1 MGRRADPPAVQQ
13 AKGNPGRRV
22 SKVEKRRQEAKRV
35 AELLADSLASA
46 SGVEPPAMI
55 ANDPAAAAMWRE
67 LAPLLVKTHRLQPQ
81 HRPLFFTF
89 CVYYAEWVL
98 AKEAVDRDGHVTNV
112 KTVSGSMMPRT
123 HPMVRIRDEALKHAL
138 ELSKRFGLTPADE
151 YSLFKDQAVAAA
163 NNPGLFGALPAQRP
177 NEEAAQPASN
187 AGVIG
192 RLSQLDS
199 PPPGMRPN

>member
-22 SKVEKRRQEAKRV
+22 SKVEKRRAEASRV
-35 AELLADSLASA
+35 AELLAASLANA
-46 SGVEPPAMI
+46 SGVEAPAMI
-55 ANDPAAAAMWRE
+55 AADPTAAAMWRD
-67 LAPLLVKTHRLQPQ
+67 LAPTLMKTHRLQQQ
-81 HRPLFFTF
+81 HRPLFFAF

-112 KTVSGSMMPRT
+112 RTVSGSMMPRT
-123 HPMVRIRDEALKHAL
+123 HPMVRIRDDALKNAL

-163 NNPGLFGALPAQRP
+163 TNPGLFGALPTQRP
-177 NEEAAQPASN
+177 GDEPPVQQSG
-187 AGVIG
+187 GVIG
-192 RLSQLDS
+192 KLSQFDT
-199 PPPGMRPN
+199 PPPGSRPN